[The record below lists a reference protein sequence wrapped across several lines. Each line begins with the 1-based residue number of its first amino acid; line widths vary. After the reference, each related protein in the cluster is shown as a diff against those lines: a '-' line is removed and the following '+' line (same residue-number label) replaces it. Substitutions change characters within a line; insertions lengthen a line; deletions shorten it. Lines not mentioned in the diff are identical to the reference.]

1 MEELFQESAPIV
13 EEICKKFHY
22 ETEDKPGNDSLR
34 TVLLKLVP
42 AMLAESSKKDRE
54 LFYQMLRNRPIVI
67 FEYSTQEELNQ
78 LKESYMGKVNPFVL
92 KEKEKVG
99 EYAKALPE
107 GAYVSEPIVDEN
119 LDLKGKKAF
128 IYIRKSTLQREQ
140 EFWGTDINVTHL
152 IHELGHAWNGEKDEF
167 SMPQSGKIT
176 RRVGTAIYQYSYEK
190 NENGEIILSCDS
202 VSGLLLE
209 EGMNT
214 LAEEEAAAK
223 YKGISHDEMKK
234 AYRNELI
241 YSKTNY
247 QASIGIMIED
257 LMEKISKSDLKCWRL
272 WGDLDKK
279 EKIETLMEKTDF
291 WKNRDKD
298 ILPDSQNPR
307 NYENKRNLLSQI
319 GAQLEVDKES
329 QTKFYDFFEEYES
342 TYFPDIKKMT
352 PFQKIENVLEQRF
365 NMIDIYYSMG
375 LIADKF
381 PKLINQICL
390 EFYPLINQTELL
402 MANQK
407 IETVLED
414 VKLSDI
420 KSITQETKQGMQ
432 ALQLEEMGVE
442 TENGKE

>member
-1 MEELFQESAPIV
+1 MRESEKYMEELFQESAPIV

-22 ETEDKPGNDSLR
+22 ETEDKTGNDSLR

-42 AMLAESSKKDRE
+42 AMLADSSKKDRE

-119 LDLKGKKAF
+119 LELKGKKAF
-128 IYIRKSTLQREQ
+128 TYIRKSTLQREQ

-167 SMPQSGKIT
+167 SMPQPGKMT

-214 LAEEEAAAK
+214 LAEEEAAAR

-257 LMEKISKSDLKCWRL
+257 LMEKISENDLKCWRL

-342 TYFPDIKKMT
+342 TYFPDIKK
-352 PFQKIENVLEQRF
+352 
-365 NMIDIYYSMG
+365 
-375 LIADKF
+375 
-381 PKLINQICL
+381 
-390 EFYPLINQTELL
+390 
-402 MANQK
+402 
-407 IETVLED
+407 
-414 VKLSDI
+414 
-420 KSITQETKQGMQ
+420 
-432 ALQLEEMGVE
+432 
-442 TENGKE
+442 